1 MTPVVKIRPK
11 VAAALLPAA
20 AVPIVLGVGLSAGT
34 ASAANCTDG
43 LTLINH
49 YLSVGDEVTAFRLA
63 GYLVLDMIETG
74 CV

>member
-1 MTPVVKIRPK
+1 MP
-11 VAAALLPAA
+11 
-20 AVPIVLGVGLSAGT
+20 AGT

-49 YLSVGDEVTAFRLA
+49 YLSVGDDVTAFKLA
-63 GYLVLDMIETG
+63 GYLLLDMIETG